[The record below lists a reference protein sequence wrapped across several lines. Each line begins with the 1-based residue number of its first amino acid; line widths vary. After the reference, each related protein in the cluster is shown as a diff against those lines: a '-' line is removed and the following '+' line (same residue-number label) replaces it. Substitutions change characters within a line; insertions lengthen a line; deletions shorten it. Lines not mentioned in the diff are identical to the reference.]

1 MEVVSFTGTTFPMEL
16 AQGFTVDMAPG
27 ANGDAFPDDTPSLL
41 GPTYIAA
48 QGRQQLVVG
57 ATKRTGLSPE
67 DALRVCSH

>member
-1 MEVVSFTGTTFPMEL
+1 MEL

-27 ANGDAFPDDTPSLL
+27 AAAFPESAPSLL
-41 GPTYIAA
+41 GPTYVAA

-67 DALRVCSH
+67 DALRVRWQGH